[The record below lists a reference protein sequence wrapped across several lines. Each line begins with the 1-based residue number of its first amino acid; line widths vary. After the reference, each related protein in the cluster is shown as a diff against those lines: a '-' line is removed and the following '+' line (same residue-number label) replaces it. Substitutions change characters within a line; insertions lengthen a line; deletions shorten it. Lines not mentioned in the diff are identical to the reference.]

1 MSGSKEE
8 EVGKLLK
15 GPYLS
20 KSWSVPLPLL
30 YRVEEEAERL
40 GVSRSV
46 IVQAALAM
54 YFLFKEEPVLAARIE
69 ALVKALGRLAK
80 EGWAK
85 AGVEPRLAEVFALA
99 EEEKKVVS
107 GG

>member
-1 MSGSKEE
+1 MSGSKEV
-8 EVGKLLK
+8 EVVKLLK
-15 GPYLS
+15 GPYFS
-20 KSWSVPLPLL
+20 RSWSLPLPLL

-54 YFLFKEEPVLAARIE
+54 YFLFKEEPALASRVE
-69 ALVKALGRLAK
+69 ELVKALGRLAR

-85 AGVEPRLAEVFALA
+85 AGVEPRLAEVLALA
-99 EEEKKVVS
+99 GGEKKVKS

>member
-1 MSGSKEE
+1 
-8 EVGKLLK
+8 L
-15 GPYLS
+15 
-20 KSWSVPLPLL
+20 PLPLL

-54 YFLFKEEPVLAARIE
+54 YFLFKEEPALAARIE
-69 ALVKALGRLAK
+69 ALVKALGRLAR

-85 AGVEPRLAEVFALA
+85 AGVEPRLAEVLALA
-99 EEEKKVVS
+99 GEGKKVSS